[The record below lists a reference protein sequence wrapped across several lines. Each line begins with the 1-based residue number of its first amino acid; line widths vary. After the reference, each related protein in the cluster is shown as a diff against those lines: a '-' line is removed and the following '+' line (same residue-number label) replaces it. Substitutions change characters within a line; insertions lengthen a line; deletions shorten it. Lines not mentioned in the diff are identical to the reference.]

1 LGLKTI
7 SYTFVTYST
16 GLKSLISILLCATFI
31 LQPVSKFVIVINYEL
46 NKISIAQNFCEN
58 KAKPK
63 MQCNGKCYLKKQ
75 LEKEEK
81 KQEPLPGSLK
91 EKSEVQF
98 HSIAVISE
106 LKITSTECVPYF
118 IYSFSLPD
126 APAFSVFHPPTV

>member
-1 LGLKTI
+1 LGLETI
-7 SYTFVTYST
+7 SYTFVAYST
-16 GLKSLISILLCATFI
+16 DLKLLISILLCTVFI
-31 LQPVSKFVIVINYEL
+31 LQPVSKLLIVINYEL

-63 MQCNGKCYLKKQ
+63 MHCNGKCHLKKQ
-75 LEKEEK
+75 LEKEDK
-81 KQEPLPGSLK
+81 KEQPLPGSSK

-106 LKITSTECVPYF
+106 LTLTSTERVSYF
-118 IYSFSLPD
+118 MYSFSFPD